1 MSQNKIILLGDCGV
15 GKTTILHKFL
25 DINSQPETTI
35 GVQHHSFSRNNIK
48 FSIWDTAGQ
57 EKYRSVV
64 SSHYKRAKAALL
76 IYDCSSEE
84 TLLHIDKW
92 IEELIFQVGTKI
104 IMILIGNKTDLQKVD
119 FNESVQNLQ
128 DKYEINYHILTN
140 YKDVEFKD
148 KMNQVFDQISISNIL
163 QYIYVWDCLFKINNI
178 HQINKYLHQNKMQF
192 HLNLQHSLI
201 IMHQVI
207 QKLFKMEKR
216 NLRMFLEVMKMI
228 DNLVSVDYILLNK
241 LIFINHYDIIHQI
254 KRYQENKS
262 SSIVFLFYIEIINLQ
277 FLSQ

>member
-57 EKYRSVV
+57 EKYRSIV

-104 IMILIGNKTDLQKVD
+104 IMILIGVLLYLFYFIRIKQIYKKLILM
-119 FNESVQNLQ
+119 NLFR
-128 DKYEINYHILTN
+128 I
-140 YKDVEFKD
+140 
-148 KMNQVFDQISISNIL
+148 
-163 QYIYVWDCLFKINNI
+163 CKINMK
-178 HQINKYLHQNKMQF
+178 QIIIYQQIIKM
-192 HLNLQHSLI
+192 LNS
-201 IMHQVI
+201 
-207 QKLFKMEKR
+207 K
-216 NLRMFLEVMKMI
+216 
-228 DNLVSVDYILLNK
+228 
-241 LIFINHYDIIHQI
+241 I
-254 KRYQENKS
+254 K
-262 SSIVFLFYIEIINLQ
+262 
-277 FLSQ
+277 